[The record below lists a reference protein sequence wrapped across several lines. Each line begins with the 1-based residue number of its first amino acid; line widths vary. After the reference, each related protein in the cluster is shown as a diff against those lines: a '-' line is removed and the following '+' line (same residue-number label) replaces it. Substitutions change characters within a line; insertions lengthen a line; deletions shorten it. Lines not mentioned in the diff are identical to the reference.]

1 MLIIRS
7 IYCILNYTRVEVWSL
22 TLSFSDSLVLLLNL
36 KLDDEQM
43 ICIQLWLAGAGLGVS
58 TGG

>member
-7 IYCILNYTRVEVWSL
+7 IYCVLNYTRVEVWSL

-36 KLDDEQM
+36 KPDDEQM
-43 ICIQLWLAGAGLGVS
+43 VCIQWWQAGAGFGVR